1 MFKKKKKCQHALG
14 QLLHPD
20 FITNS
25 STGLTN
31 SANSS
36 SILALPRQKK
46 SLVIATAVMS
56 KMKPPLYMVSTQTQT
71 KGGTAALCQGSACS
85 MSRHRVSQLIVI
97 SSLIRPGHLLGLCLT
112 LEGKSDTEG
121 CGRQL
126 GGGERK
132 RDAHHTSPLQKHL
145 HY

>member
-1 MFKKKKKCQHALG
+1 MP
-14 QLLHPD
+14 PD

-71 KGGTAALCQGSACS
+71 KGGDSSSVPRFSLQYVQASGVTAYCN
-85 MSRHRVSQLIVI
+85 IF
-97 SSLIRPGHLLGLCLT
+97 T
-112 LEGKSDTEG
+112 D
-121 CGRQL
+121 
-126 GGGERK
+126 
-132 RDAHHTSPLQKHL
+132 
-145 HY
+145 